1 MPFDSLV
8 TVVIVFLC
16 LIVLTLL
23 IILLA
28 YRSQVKK
35 STEELYQ
42 MNVTLKK
49 VNLEKDRFLS
59 QISHDMRTPL
69 NGILSL
75 AEISL
80 DHPADEVE
88 LLENM
93 GMIHISAQFLL
104 TLINDLLNMS
114 RLING
119 KTLIAPVPTNATT
132 FFNSLIPPI
141 QGTANQNQITLV
153 SDIDLPPDT
162 TLMID
167 PLHTAQIINNFLSN
181 ALKFTPEK
189 GQITL
194 LVKPLKEADG
204 KLTLKISVQDT
215 GIGMSPSFL
224 DHVFE
229 PFAQEEQNSL
239 TLKGSGLGMAIAKH
253 LTEVMGGKILVEST
267 KGKGSLFSVI
277 FAFDITE
284 PIKEEPSP
292 KPRHYDFSEWPKMRI
307 LVMEDQPI
315 NQIVIRKLLTPTGF
329 DIEIED
335 NGALGLQRYLETPAG
350 YFNLIL
356 TDIQMPKLNGIDA
369 AKAIRASSKS
379 DAQSIPIIALSAN
392 VYQNDFKKSLAAGMN
407 DHLSKP
413 IDKNALYEM
422 LNRYL
427 KDIKKSD

>member
-1 MPFDSLV
+1 MPFDSLF
-8 TVVIVFLC
+8 TVIIVLLC
-16 LIVLTLL
+16 LFVLTLL

-35 STEELYQ
+35 STEELRQ
-42 MNVTLKK
+42 MNIALKK

-75 AEISL
+75 AELSL
-80 DHPADEVE
+80 DHPVDETE

-93 GMIHISAQFLL
+93 GMIHVSAQFLL

-119 KTLIAPVPTNATT
+119 KTLIAPVPTNATA
-132 FFNSLIPPI
+132 FFKSLIPPI

-153 SDIDLPPDT
+153 SDIDLPSDT

-181 ALKFTPEK
+181 ALKFTPAG
-189 GQITL
+189 GQIIL
-194 LVKPLKEADG
+194 SVKPLKEADG

-215 GIGMSPSFL
+215 GIGMNPSFL
-224 DHVFE
+224 DQVFE

-253 LTEVMGGKILVEST
+253 LTEVMGGEILVEST

-284 PIKEEPSP
+284 SIKEVPSL
-292 KPRHYDFSEWPKMRI
+292 KPRDYDFSNFPKKRL

-315 NQIVIRKLLTPTGF
+315 NQIVIRKLLSFTGVNV
-329 DIEIED
+329 EIED
-335 NGALGLQRYLETPAG
+335 NGALGLRRYLETPVG

-392 VYQNDFKKSLAAGMN
+392 AYQDDFEKSFEAGMN
-407 DHLSKP
+407 NHLSKP
-413 IDKNALYEM
+413 IDKDALYTLLTHY
-422 LNRYL
+422 LN
-427 KDIKKSD
+427 DNKKSD